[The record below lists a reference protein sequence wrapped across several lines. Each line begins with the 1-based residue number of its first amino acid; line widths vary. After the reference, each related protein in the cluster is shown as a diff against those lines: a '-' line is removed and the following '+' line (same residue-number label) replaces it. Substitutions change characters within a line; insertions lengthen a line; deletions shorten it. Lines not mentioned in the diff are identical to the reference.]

1 MNSIDLTNTKKEETK
16 MSLQFDYRGNFRIVH
31 NPPGAKHFVASE
43 WKTYTSIAVLVHEGR
58 TYIAG
63 SSFGLLPND
72 EQVFEVT
79 SVPTSQDYSKE
90 WENAFTGEDQHAKN
104 GCMTCDDN
112 EECSYVGSETQK
124 KTLARK
130 EV

>member
-43 WKTYTSIAVLVHEGR
+43 WKPYTSIAVLVHEGR

-79 SVPTSQDYSKE
+79 SVPTSIDKSKE
-90 WENAFTGEDQHAKN
+90 WTDQGGMDMHAFRGCNFCTNGEP
-104 GCMTCDDN
+104 
-112 EECSYVGSETQK
+112 CSYVGSETQK

>member
-43 WKTYTSIAVLVHEGR
+43 WKPYTSIAVLVHEGR

-63 SSFGLLPND
+63 SVFGLLPQD
-72 EQVFEVT
+72 ETVFEVT
-79 SVPTSQDYSKE
+79 SVPTSIDKSKE
-90 WENAFTGEDQHAKN
+90 WTDQGGMDMHALR
-104 GCMTCDDN
+104 GCPFCSN
-112 EECSYVGSETQK
+112 HEPCSYIGSETQK